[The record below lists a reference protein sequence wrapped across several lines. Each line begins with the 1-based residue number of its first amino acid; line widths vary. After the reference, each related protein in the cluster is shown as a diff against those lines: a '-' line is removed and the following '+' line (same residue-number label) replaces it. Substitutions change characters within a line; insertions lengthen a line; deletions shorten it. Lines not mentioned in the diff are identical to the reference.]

1 MKFLLFVFLLPLMSF
16 SQFLSTKEDSLRGSI
31 TKERVWWDVV
41 EYRLDIT
48 PDISNKKIK
57 GKNDIFFKA
66 ISNSLKMQ
74 LDLQRPMKI
83 DSVLFEG
90 KKLLVESLKDV
101 WYVSMPSLPVCD
113 SIYQLSVYFS
123 GVPQEAKLAPWD
135 GGWVWS
141 IDDLGRPFVSVACQG
156 LGASSW
162 YPCKDH
168 QSDEPNRGAEITLR
182 SRNNMIGVS
191 NGRLISNEL
200 SEDFNRITKWKVINP
215 INNYNIIPSFG
226 YFKSFSEIYKGEKG
240 PLDCQYWVLDY
251 DLEKAKDQFLQ
262 VTKMLSCFEYWFG
275 PYPFYEDSY
284 KIIQAPFLGME
295 HQSGIAYGNGF
306 SNGYKLRDL
315 SESGWG
321 LKWDFI
327 LVHESG
333 HEWFG
338 NSITSKDIA
347 DMWVHEAFTNYS
359 EVLFTECEYGKMA
372 GQEYLVG
379 LRHNILNDKPI
390 IGEFDV
396 HNQGSSDMYY
406 KGSNMLHMIR
416 QLVKD
421 DEEFRLMLR
430 EMNKKFYH
438 QTVSGVEVEDF
449 INNYFSLDFSKVFNQ
464 YLRTVD
470 VPVFEYQLLE
480 NKIKYRWSNCIEGFD
495 MSYRNNNGVL
505 LNCSTDWITVENNK
519 GVDYFIPNDNF
530 YVKKRKVID

>member
-16 SQFLSTKEDSLRGSI
+16 GQFLSTKEDSLRGSI

-57 GKNDIFFKA
+57 GQNDILFKT

-74 LDLQRPMKI
+74 LDLQKPMKI

-156 LGASSW
+156 VGASSW

-168 QSDEPNRGAEITLR
+168 QSDEPDRGAEITLR
-182 SRNNMIGVS
+182 SRNNLLGVS

-200 SEDFNRITKWKVINP
+200 SEDFNRITKWKVKNP

-338 NSITSKDIA
+338 NNITSKDIA

-406 KGSNMLHMIR
+406 KGSNMIHIIR
-416 QLVKD
+416 QLVND
-421 DEEFRLMLR
+421 DEKFRLMLR

-495 MSYRNNNGVL
+495 MSYRNNSGVL
-505 LNCSTDWITVENNK
+505 IKCSTDWVTVENNK
-519 GVDYFIPNDNF
+519 WGDYFMPNDNF